1 MKRTLRI
8 PHLWVILAIMTFGA
22 VAYYADQIPAIQDI
36 VTPALIQATQYSTYR
51 ILSVIP
57 VAYAALVFQF
67 RGGVIT
73 AVLVSLALL
82 PRALL
87 ISPQKPEALT
97 ETVAFLFIALL
108 VSWLIDRRRHAI
120 NRLEHAQQ
128 ELQSHVQVIEE
139 NEKRLAILHQISDAI
154 SQSLDLSQVLNSAVN
169 GVIDVMQVDVA
180 LIFLLD
186 EGAGELTL
194 AAHRGV
200 SEEFVQGVDRI
211 RIGEG
216 FNGRVAESG
225 EPLSV
230 EDASQDPRLTR
241 IEVSKHEIRSET
253 IVPLKCK
260 EKVCGTL
267 CVAMRSHRNFQP
279 EEVELLTAIGNQIGV
294 AVENASLYKQQQ
306 LISQQLRLS
315 EERYR
320 NLFENASEAILVC
333 STDGGIVSNNKAC
346 ENLTGY
352 TQDELSSTIIYELF
366 SGKSLERL
374 KELFSEKLQNITV
387 GETEELSLIRKDGT
401 EAFIQLKVSPLLRGS
416 QVIGLQALARNVT
429 EEIQLR
435 QNMEYYITQITRAQ
449 EDERLRVS
457 RELHD
462 DTAQILVS
470 LSRGLDSIISGET
483 EIPRSTLE
491 HLKKLHG
498 MADLALEEVRRFSQD
513 LRPSILDDLGLV
525 PALEGLVAELEKQEM
540 TAKFSITGKQ
550 YRLAPEKELA
560 VFRIT
565 QEALN
570 NVRKHSRAS
579 AVEMTIDFGDD
590 GLTLIIRDNGQGFS
604 IPSRTS
610 DLVLSGKLGIIG
622 MRERARLNGG
632 TLIVESEADVGTTV
646 TLTVPV

>member
-1 MKRTLRI
+1 VKRTLRV
-8 PHLWVILAIMTFGA
+8 PHLWIILVIMTFGA
-22 VAYYADQIPAIQDI
+22 VAYYSDQIPRIQDI
-36 VTPALIQATQYSTYR
+36 VTPEIIQATRYSTYR
-51 ILSVIP
+51 ILSIIP
-57 VAYAALVFQF
+57 VAYAALIFQF

-97 ETVAFLFIALL
+97 ETVAFFLIALL
-108 VSWLIDRRRHAI
+108 VSWLIDRRRHAVD
-120 NRLEHAQQ
+120 RLEYAQQ

-139 NEKRLAILHQISDAI
+139 NEKRLAILHQISEAI
-154 SQSLDLSQVLNSAVN
+154 SQSLELSQVLNSAAD

-194 AAHRGV
+194 VAHRGV

-320 NLFENASEAILVC
+320 GLFENASEAILVC
-333 STDGGIVSNNKAC
+333 ATDGRIVSTNKAC
-346 ENLTGY
+346 EHLTGY
-352 TQDELSSTIIYELF
+352 TPDEISSTIIYELF

-374 KELFSEKLQNITV
+374 KELFSEKLQNITA

-435 QNMEYYITQITRAQ
+435 QDMEYYITQITRAQ

-462 DTAQILVS
+462 DTAQILIS

-483 EIPRSTLE
+483 EIPRSALE
-491 HLKKLHG
+491 HLRKLQG

-525 PALEGLVAELEKQEM
+525 PALEGLAADLEKQGMM
-540 TAKFSITGKQ
+540 TKFNITGNQ

-570 NVRKHSRAS
+570 NVRKHSRAL
-579 AVEMTIDFGDD
+579 AVEMTMDFGDD

-604 IPSRTS
+604 MPSRTS
-610 DLVLSGKLGIIG
+610 DLVLSGKLGLIG

-632 TLIVESEADVGTTV
+632 TLIVESEVNVGTTV